1 VKVIS
6 SKTEA
11 AALTA
16 QAKAEK
22 ALEREGRK
30 GETIDGCQPLGV
42 PLPHLIAVHL
52 STGPSDEQVAVGAQK
67 RPDHDPTQAVSHRI
81 TKRRELPTGTVIRC

>member
-6 SKTEA
+6 RKTE

-30 GETIDGCQPLGV
+30 GETIDGCRPLGV
-42 PLPHLIAVHL
+42 RLPHLIAVHH
-52 STGPSDEQVAVGAQK
+52 SMGPSDEQVAVGAQK
-67 RPDHDPTQAVSHRI
+67 WPDHDPTQAVSHRI
-81 TKRRELPTGTVIRC
+81 RKRMELLTGTVRRC